1 MFTFQAGN
9 YQVGNGLR
17 SRDSLHMKASERIID
32 WTERFYLFIHFVCI
46 PIGEKYLFKKI
57 QRILSCYLLLAQTLP
72 ALGTPPKQAGNRTN
86 FADCPHSQGLLVRN
100 LKLVFGGVG

>member
-1 MFTFQAGN
+1 M
-9 YQVGNGLR
+9 GNGLR

-57 QRILSCYLLLAQTLP
+57 QRILSCYLLLAQMLP
-72 ALGTPPKQAGNRTN
+72 ALGTPPKQAGPHRFCRLPSFPRT
-86 FADCPHSQGLLVRN
+86 ASQELETCFRRSWVSTLSVHT
-100 LKLVFGGVG
+100 